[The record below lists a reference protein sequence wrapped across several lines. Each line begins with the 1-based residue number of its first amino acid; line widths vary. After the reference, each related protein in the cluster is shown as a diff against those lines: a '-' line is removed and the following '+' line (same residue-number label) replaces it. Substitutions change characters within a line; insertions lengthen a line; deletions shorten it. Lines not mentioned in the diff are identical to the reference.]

1 MEMTGFAEVGGGK
14 GQATMTF
21 RHDFTRRRASV
32 ADVGRYLSAPSEA
45 VSGQACEKAA
55 RRQGFD
61 VRKRVAQEDVADRYG
76 AAVARRV
83 TLKVARDGA
92 RFEISCTYDFAAGT
106 VSLATP

>member
-1 MEMTGFAEVGGGK
+1 
-14 GQATMTF
+14 
-21 RHDFTRRRASV
+21 
-32 ADVGRYLSAPSEA
+32 
-45 VSGQACEKAA
+45 
-55 RRQGFD
+55 
-61 VRKRVAQEDVADRYG
+61 VADRYG